1 MQTRIP
7 VHSLTYS
14 PIGNIDPSWSQVF
27 SNLGARLDRF
37 SKVRVDRSRMGSF
50 KSYGWSAKEFK
61 NFERSNLYEVTTK
74 RDEKFKIGRVV
85 KNLLYDEG

>member
-1 MQTRIP
+1 
-7 VHSLTYS
+7 
-14 PIGNIDPSWSQVF
+14 
-27 SNLGARLDRF
+27 
-37 SKVRVDRSRMGSF
+37 MGSF